1 MKQKNNPFKVVG
13 VYLNLQ
19 KKESCILGKKSIET
33 LLDLGFIVALMEG
46 QIEFDH
52 KNIRYYPED
61 RFFINCDCVIS
72 FGGDGTLLYV
82 ARQTCFYKIPIL
94 GFNLGKLGF
103 LTEAEAGS
111 YKSIL
116 TQLSVGNYELEER
129 MMLSC
134 TVRKKGCPEKKYVAL
149 NDVLVKS
156 SGSRMID
163 IEADASGSKIDSFR
177 ADGLIISTPT
187 GSTAYSL
194 AAGGPVVSPKAKVM
208 ILNPICPHRLHDRS
222 YVLHDEEVIK
232 LKFGNREKEIM
243 VTLDGQT
250 NVPITPDDEVEVVRS
265 QYSTQLI
272 RLNDLGYFDRLRI
285 KLSGGM

>member
-1 MKQKNNPFKVVG
+1 MKQKNKTFESVG
-13 VYLNLQ
+13 VFLNLE
-19 KKESCILGKKSIET
+19 KKESKYLGAKCIEI
-33 LLDLGFIVALMEG
+33 LLDLGLSVILMEG
-46 QIEFDH
+46 QILYHH
-52 KNIRYYPED
+52 KNVSYFTKD
-61 RFFINCDCVIS
+61 KFFKNCDCLIS
-72 FGGDGTLLYV
+72 LGGDGTLLYV
-82 ARQTCFYKIPIL
+82 ARHTCFYKIPIL

-103 LTEAEAGS
+103 LTEGEASS
-111 YKSIL
+111 YKSAL
-116 TQLSVGNYELEER
+116 SQLYNGDYSLEER

-134 TVRKKGCPEKKYVAL
+134 TVRKKDEIERKYVAL

-156 SGSRMID
+156 SGFRMID
-163 IEADASGSKIDSFR
+163 IQAYASGSKIDSFR

-194 AAGGPVVSPKAKVM
+194 AAGGPVVSPKARVM
-208 ILNPICPHRLHDRS
+208 ILNPICPHRLHDRA
-222 YVLHDEEVIK
+222 YVLSDEEVIK

-250 NVPITPDDEVEVVRS
+250 NIPITPEDEVEVVRS

-285 KLSGGM
+285 KLCGGI